1 MRFSKYLAKTFLMF
15 AASGAG
21 TAFGFSVVTLGAIA
35 VGQKTLGLKAS
46 GTSKNDNETP
56 TAETDEK

>member
-1 MRFSKYLAKTFLMF
+1 MRFSKYLAKTFLVF

-21 TAFGFSVVTLGAIA
+21 TAFGAASVTLLAIA

-46 GTSKNDNETP
+46 TVE
-56 TAETDEK
+56 DEKVEASE